1 MKGSQFN
8 TKSNRTGLNGIKV
21 KWLVEWLVETM
32 ETKGTGWALRVRR
45 GGAVIE
51 EDAIL

>member
-1 MKGSQFN
+1 MKGSQFK
-8 TKSNRTGLNGIKV
+8 TKSNGTGLNGIKV
-21 KWLVEWLVETM
+21 KWLLETT

-45 GGAVIE
+45 EGAVIE